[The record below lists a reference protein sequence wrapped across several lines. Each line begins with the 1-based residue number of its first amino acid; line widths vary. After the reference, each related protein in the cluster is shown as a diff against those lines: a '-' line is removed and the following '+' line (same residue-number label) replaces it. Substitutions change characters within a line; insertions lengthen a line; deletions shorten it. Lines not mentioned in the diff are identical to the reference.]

1 MAAKERGTALT
12 VFAVLFAILAI
23 SNLLKPLHLGGE
35 QTAFVFLGERTTGV
49 WNTILGPIFG
59 IFLAVYAYGIWTM
72 KRFAMPMAHAY
83 ATYVVL
89 NLVLWSL
96 RGPHSGDLP
105 VWGAAIYAAVAIGVS
120 ATAAVMLTQRKADL
134 G

>member
-1 MAAKERGTALT
+1 MSTKERGTALT

-23 SNLLKPLHLGGE
+23 SNLLKPFQFGGAG
-35 QTAFVFLGERTTGV
+35 TAFVFLGQRMSGM
-49 WNTILGPIFG
+49 WNLILGPLFG
-59 IFLAVYAYGIWTM
+59 LFLGVYAYGIWNM

-83 ATYVVL
+83 ATYVIL

-96 RGPHSGDLP
+96 REPPTDSLP
-105 VWGAAIYAAVAIGVS
+105 MWAGLGYAAVAIGVS

-134 G
+134 R